1 LTTDGSICLTA
12 HFIDKNWVLSKRVLS
27 FLFIPPPHNGVSLVE
42 KIYSLLEEWGIDKN
56 VFSITLDNV
65 FENDLCVVNL
75 KPKVNMKKALPCEGE
90 LFHMR
95 CCAHI
100 LNLIVQDG
108 LKEITNAIQ
117 KIRDS
122 VKYCRGSQM
131 RKQSFLQAVSQMS
144 LDSNKGLRQDMPTIW
159 NLTYLMLESVIH
171 YRRAFAYLEMTDKN
185 YTFCPNALEWE
196 KVNDISSFLGCFYRA
211 TCAFSGTKYLTVNLY
226 FPVVALIYVN
236 LKQELVSEDG
246 YMRLMASMISKFEKY
261 WSEFSLVLAIAV
273 VLGPH
278 YKLRLVKYYYT
289 KNYGA
294 ESQECE
300 NVTKMLTK
308 LFMEYSAP
316 TTSSST
322 VVQPQEDSD

>member
-1 LTTDGSICLTA
+1 
-12 HFIDKNWVLSKRVLS
+12 
-27 FLFIPPPHNGVSLVE
+27 
-42 KIYSLLEEWGIDKN
+42 
-56 VFSITLDNV
+56 
-65 FENDLCVVNL
+65 
-75 KPKVNMKKALPCEGE
+75 
-90 LFHMR
+90 
-95 CCAHI
+95 
-100 LNLIVQDG
+100 
-108 LKEITNAIQ
+108 
-117 KIRDS
+117 
-122 VKYCRGSQM
+122 
-131 RKQSFLQAVSQMS
+131 
-144 LDSNKGLRQDMPTIW
+144 MPTIW

-246 YMRLMASMISKFEKY
+246 YRRLMASQMISKFEKY

-278 YKLRLVKYYYT
+278 YKLRLVKYFYT

-300 NVTKMLTK
+300 NVTKTLTK
-308 LFMEYSAP
+308 LFMEYSAS

-322 VVQPQEDSD
+322 VVQPQEDSDLEKDFLALDGVNADAQKTQLELYLDEPKYLDKNMTFYILSFWKGNEFRYPEVAAMARDILSIPISTIASESIFSIGGHVIDQYRSSLKPDIIEVDNEEVDVLTLDSISSCDIRSSFGK